1 VTEISE
7 VSAMVHMAAAAP
19 AGLPIHRRDER
30 QSWGDHRSGAACGP
44 REHVVVQDRNF
55 VRAFTSDY
63 RVMQSPSTPGPGVFG
78 SNPSGEAVR
87 RPRRH
92 HRAQQHR
99 GDVSVTKPPHAG
111 SEESPAR
118 LRSIPEASVARLA
131 VYLRK
136 LGELAEEGADTVSSD
151 ELAAATGV
159 NPAKL
164 RKDLSYIG
172 SYGIRG
178 VGYEVAAL
186 VHQLERTLGLN
197 HRQAVAL
204 VGIGNLGHALAGYSG
219 FGGRG
224 FPVTALFDV
233 DPDLVGIHINGI
245 LVEHVRAIPEVCAQR
260 AQGVCDL
267 FVEAGVRCILNF
279 APVVLQVPD
288 EVEVRK
294 VDLAVELQILA
305 FHVAR
310 KHVAAAEQVTAV
322 NGHPVN
328 GAGRLLP

>member
-1 VTEISE
+1 
-7 VSAMVHMAAAAP
+7 M
-19 AGLPIHRRDER
+19 
-30 QSWGDHRSGAACGP
+30 
-44 REHVVVQDRNF
+44 
-55 VRAFTSDY
+55 
-63 RVMQSPSTPGPGVFG
+63 
-78 SNPSGEAVR
+78 
-87 RPRRH
+87 
-92 HRAQQHR
+92 
-99 GDVSVTKPPHAG
+99 TKPPQAG
-111 SEESPAR
+111 SEDAAAE

-136 LGELAEEGADTVSSD
+136 LGELSEEGAETVSSD

-178 VGYEVAAL
+178 VGYDVNSL

-204 VGIGNLGHALAGYSG
+204 VGIGNLGHALAGYGG
-219 FGGRG
+219 FDGRG
-224 FPVTALFDV
+224 FPVAALFDV

-245 LVEHVRAIPEVCAQR
+245 LVEHVREIPRVCAER
-260 AQGVCDL
+260 GVTIGMIATPGPAAQAVCDQ
-267 FVEAGVRCILNF
+267 FVAAGVRCILNF

-310 KHVAAAEQVTAV
+310 KNLATATPVTT

-328 GAGRLLP
+328 GSGRLVP

>member
-1 VTEISE
+1 VT
-7 VSAMVHMAAAAP
+7 
-19 AGLPIHRRDER
+19 LP
-30 QSWGDHRSGAACGP
+30 Q
-44 REHVVVQDRNF
+44 
-55 VRAFTSDY
+55 
-63 RVMQSPSTPGPGVFG
+63 
-78 SNPSGEAVR
+78 
-87 RPRRH
+87 
-92 HRAQQHR
+92 
-99 GDVSVTKPPHAG
+99 AG
-111 SEESPAR
+111 SDGASAR
-118 LRSIPEASVARLA
+118 VPRSIPEASVARLA
-131 VYLRK
+131 LYLRM
-136 LGELAEEGADTVSSD
+136 LGELAEQGADTVSSE

-159 NPAKL
+159 NSAKL

-178 VGYEVAAL
+178 VGYSVSAL
-186 VHQLERTLGLN
+186 VHQLEQALGLN

-204 VGIGNLGHALAGYSG
+204 VGVGNLGHALAGYGG

-245 LVEHVRAIPEVCAQR
+245 LVDHVRTIPQACRERGITIGMIATPGPA

-267 FVEAGVRCILNF
+267 LVQAGVRCILNF

-310 KHVAAAEQVTAV
+310 KRLAAAEGPQVDAAALAV
-322 NGHPVN
+322 PAPGAGVDVSVDVVDVDVDVVPPPNGHPRN
-328 GAGRLLP
+328 GAAPLNGGVRP

>member
-1 VTEISE
+1 
-7 VSAMVHMAAAAP
+7 
-19 AGLPIHRRDER
+19 
-30 QSWGDHRSGAACGP
+30 
-44 REHVVVQDRNF
+44 
-55 VRAFTSDY
+55 
-63 RVMQSPSTPGPGVFG
+63 
-78 SNPSGEAVR
+78 
-87 RPRRH
+87 
-92 HRAQQHR
+92 
-99 GDVSVTKPPHAG
+99 VSVTKPPQAG
-111 SEESPAR
+111 SEDGAVAR
-118 LRSIPEASVARLA
+118 SRSIPEASVARLA
-131 VYLRK
+131 VYLRM
-136 LGELAEEGADTVSSD
+136 LGELAEQGADFVSSD

-178 VGYEVAAL
+178 VGYEVSAL
-186 VHQLERTLGLN
+186 VHQLERALGLN

-224 FPVTALFDV
+224 FPVVALFDV

-245 LVEHVRAIPEVCAQR
+245 LVEHADTIPAVCAER
-260 AQGVCDL
+260 GVTIGMIATPGPSAQAVCDL
-267 FVEAGVRCILNF
+267 LVKAGVRCILNF

-310 KHVAAAEQVTAV
+310 RNLTGGEPTALNGHVV
-322 NGHPVN
+322 NGSGGLEP
-328 GAGRLLP
+328 

>member
-1 VTEISE
+1 
-7 VSAMVHMAAAAP
+7 M
-19 AGLPIHRRDER
+19 
-30 QSWGDHRSGAACGP
+30 
-44 REHVVVQDRNF
+44 
-55 VRAFTSDY
+55 
-63 RVMQSPSTPGPGVFG
+63 
-78 SNPSGEAVR
+78 
-87 RPRRH
+87 
-92 HRAQQHR
+92 
-99 GDVSVTKPPHAG
+99 TKPPHAG
-111 SEESPAR
+111 SDAAVR

-136 LGELAEEGADTVSSD
+136 LGELAEEGSETVSSE
-151 ELAAATGV
+151 ELARATGV

-204 VGIGNLGHALAGYSG
+204 VGIGNLGHALAGYNG

-245 LVEHVRAIPEVCAQR
+245 IVEHVRSIPEVCAER
-260 AQGVCDL
+260 GVTIGMIATPAQAAQSVCDL

-279 APVVLQVPD
+279 APVVLQVPE

-310 KHVAAAEQVTAV
+310 KNLAAAEQAAAEQAAAL
-322 NGHPVN
+322 NGYPVN
-328 GAGRLLP
+328 GAGRLVP